1 MTDQFKIGD
10 KVELISGG
18 PPMTVEN
25 IANDG
30 IVHRVWFEGTTAK
43 RLGFKP
49 GALKKSTP
57 PKSVTEVLDNLPK

>member
-1 MTDQFKIGD
+1 
-10 KVELISGG
+10 
-18 PPMTVEN
+18 MTVEN